1 MTIASL
7 AMYPF
12 TQLRPAHERLWDGVR
27 ARLSFPAPPLDWELD
42 PLVACRREDLLLGQT
57 CGWPLVT
64 ELASSVR
71 VVGTFDYDVDGAVDG
86 TYRSMLVSGTD
97 QSLEDILRRSDLR
110 VAANSLDSLSGWISL
125 RAVAVDHGVRLD
137 DVEWTGAHVA
147 SVEALRR
154 GRVHVAAI
162 DAVSLAHLGG
172 EGLFVVGRG
181 PRIPCLPLVASGSSS
196 DEMVDE
202 LRAALTAAV
211 RDPALADAC
220 ATLKIR
226 DFVVRDLTDYEGLS
240 ELAELW

>member
-1 MTIASL
+1 
-7 AMYPF
+7 MYPF
-12 TQLRPAHERLWDGVR
+12 TPLRHAHERLWDGVR
-27 ARLSFPAPPLDWELD
+27 ARLSFPAPPLDWDLD

-64 ELASSVR
+64 ELASRVR
-71 VVGTFDYDVDGAVDG
+71 VVGTFDHDVDGAVDG
-86 TYRSMLVSGTD
+86 SYRSVLVSGTD
-97 QSLEDILRRSDLR
+97 QSLEDIFRRTDLR

-137 DVEWTGAHVA
+137 DVVEWTGAHVA
-147 SVEALRR
+147 SVEALRQ

-162 DAVSLAHLGG
+162 DAVSLAHLGA

-211 RDPALADAC
+211 HDPALADAC

-226 DFVVRDLTDYEGLS
+226 DFVVRDLADYEGLS
-240 ELAELW
+240 KLAELW